1 MKKRILAFL
10 AFGIVSVLMVVC
22 LAGPSMAAEFSA
34 SMAISSA
41 QGGEMTGNVYVKGN
55 WMRQDLNT
63 PTGVQSVI
71 VNPENN
77 VMYVLFPEQSVYMEM
92 ENQQVTLDESETL
105 ETKLADVADVKKL
118 GKEKVQGFTC
128 IKYLVTYH
136 DPNAGKSTIWVSEK
150 LNYPLK
156 IYSESPQ
163 DTVTITYYDV
173 VIGKVNPS
181 LFEIPDGYEKMDM
194 KMLY

>member
-128 IKYLVTYH
+128 IKYLVAYH

-173 VIGKVNPS
+173 VIGKVDPS

>member
-1 MKKRILAFL
+1 
-10 AFGIVSVLMVVC
+10 
-22 LAGPSMAAEFSA
+22 
-34 SMAISSA
+34 
-41 QGGEMTGNVYVKGN
+41 
-55 WMRQDLNT
+55 
-63 PTGVQSVI
+63 
-71 VNPENN
+71 
-77 VMYVLFPEQSVYMEM
+77 MYVLFPEQSVYMEM

-173 VIGKVNPS
+173 VIGKVDPS